1 MPCRAATII
10 GCWLS
15 AIRSTVNAQKR
26 CSMYKLPTTDAMA
39 ANPRANSA
47 NTASSSHTKYIC
59 SKTNVARNIHIHFR
73 LLSLVFIF
81 PCPPSPVPL
90 NPDRQSAFR
99 FLNVLSAYLL
109 LGCATLSRRSVK
121 SLDLSHLTPFAS
133 RRRWYASHIFGFK
146 LVT

>member
-1 MPCRAATII
+1 MPCRVATII

-15 AIRSTVNAQKR
+15 ARRSTVSAQKR
-26 CSMYKLPTTDAMA
+26 CSMYRLPTTEATA

-59 SKTNVARNIHIHFR
+59 SETSAARNIHIHFR

-90 NPDRQSAFR
+90 TC
-99 FLNVLSAYLL
+99 YLDAPHCPEGPL
-109 LGCATLSRRSVK
+109 IPRPVPFDTFCVPKAMVRKSHFWLQTSR
-121 SLDLSHLTPFAS
+121 
-133 RRRWYASHIFGFK
+133 
-146 LVT
+146 LVPY